1 MTLCHSHKCI
11 NNYNYHFETGGR
23 ALSLKC
29 VFVTLSVLLDIH
41 FSILCVFFLCMY
53 ITWQNKHWIVLHFLA
68 WIIFIFGVIICTVF
82 FFSSL
87 FSSLIYSSACVF
99 RLSVYIRVPFIY
111 LCPFFLLFL
120 HFYLI
125 VASCVC
131 ECSIFSQFNLV
142 VIWGAMWF
150 SVFFCSYRLVCNLL
164 WNGPFYFQCSHNFY
178 GTIRSGFTFDTIELC
193 FKCVLALFSHSTLF
207 FLRSLSFLLNLFLYQ
222 PCNLWEEERVR
233 NHFSIFF
240 LASFYFLCL
249 FFSVCPTNRHTHTFA
264 TALDVKRHRFL
275 CVQKSLFVAHFVG
288 FSHFLFLLAYIK
300 PTWSCLLRIN
310 QNFCRGFLLIWPFP
324 CCVFIKLL
332 LLCTKWNAILRSGC
346 CICSF
351 SHFHSFLSRDPL
363 FLSLSACFP
372 PPNFPFRMLHA
383 VHDVRCAI

>member
-11 NNYNYHFETGGR
+11 NNYNYHFETDGR

-207 FLRSLSFLLNLFLYQ
+207 FTVLF
-222 PCNLWEEERVR
+222 
-233 NHFSIFF
+233 HFFWTFF
-240 LASFYFLCL
+240 LSTLKPLRGGKSEESFFHFFFWLP
-249 FFSVCPTNRHTHTFA
+249 FIFSVFS
-264 TALDVKRHRFL
+264 
-275 CVQKSLFVAHFVG
+275 SLFVLQTDTHT
-288 FSHFLFLLAYIK
+288 HLPLL
-300 PTWSCLLRIN
+300 
-310 QNFCRGFLLIWPFP
+310 
-324 CCVFIKLL
+324 
-332 LLCTKWNAILRSGC
+332 
-346 CICSF
+346 
-351 SHFHSFLSRDPL
+351 
-363 FLSLSACFP
+363 
-372 PPNFPFRMLHA
+372 
-383 VHDVRCAI
+383 